1 MLYLVNRKKYF
12 ITLQTV
18 FEIGSFLFK
27 KNHLP
32 LQKCNKKIKPHYY
45 ESIQILCSLVS
56 SDTYIV

>member
-1 MLYLVNRKKYF
+1 MLYLVNRKKHF

-27 KNHLP
+27 KIIYLCKNAI
-32 LQKCNKKIKPHYY
+32 KKIKPHYY

>member
-1 MLYLVNRKKYF
+1 MLYLVNRKKHF

-18 FEIGSFLFK
+18 FEIGSFYSK
-27 KNHLP
+27 KSFTFAKNAI
-32 LQKCNKKIKPHYY
+32 KKIKPHYY